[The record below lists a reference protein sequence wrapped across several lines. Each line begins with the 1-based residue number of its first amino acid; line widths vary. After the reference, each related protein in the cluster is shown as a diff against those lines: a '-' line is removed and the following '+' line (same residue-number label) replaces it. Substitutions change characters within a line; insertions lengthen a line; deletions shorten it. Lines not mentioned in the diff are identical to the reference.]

1 VDAARTVVEPIGGL
15 VRPARRLAWRRH
27 LRPGGTAGL
36 VMFAGAVLAG
46 LLAPLIAP
54 YGYDEQDL
62 VNTLLPPL
70 GAGGA
75 WLNALGTDQLGR
87 DVLSRIL
94 YGARVSLLLSGS
106 AVLVAGCLG
115 VLLGLVSG
123 YLGGWLDAVVT
134 RIADLQ
140 LSFPYL
146 LLAIAF
152 MALLKPSLVNL
163 VAVLVLRSWVVYAR
177 VVRASVLSVKE
188 RDYVALAMAI
198 GASQG
203 RLLFRH
209 VAPNVLSS
217 VLVVSSFQLAELII
231 VESSLSFLGLGV
243 QPPTPSWGSMLAQG
257 REYVFTAWWLV
268 TFPGLAIILA
278 VLGAN
283 LFGDSLR
290 DLLDPRVRRS

>member
-1 VDAARTVVEPIGGL
+1 VVEPIGGL
-15 VRPARRLAWRRH
+15 VRQAHRLAWRRH

-163 VAVLVLRSWVVYAR
+163 VVVLVLRSWVVYAR

-198 GASQG
+198 GASHG

-217 VLVVSSFQLAELII
+217 VLVVSSFQIAELII